1 MSDWVESCWNELASP
16 STWLPLAD
24 FLLGILLVLFL
35 YWRHIPCCG
44 LSNFYS
50 LLWGDSCWLK
60 IIPFFSV
67 PVYFKEWVL
76 YTNDGVFRNV
86 RSCFYGWTSSS
97 YFDWILGCYWSVR
110 SISWSLSFCA
120 SLSLS
125 SLCSHWSSFRSYH
138 LPNHSHQSR
147 SCSAP
152 TWLVSA
158 SFTHSQPNP
167 HLQASS
173 YPCCLSSSSS
183 WFKTWGWEA

>member
-16 STWLPLAD
+16 STWFPLAD

-110 SISWSLSFCA
+110 SISWSLSLFKKIFINFFLFFKV
-120 SLSLS
+120 SLKN
-125 SLCSHWSSFRSYH
+125 WSSFRSRKY
-138 LPNHSHQSR
+138 Q
-147 SCSAP
+147 
-152 TWLVSA
+152 
-158 SFTHSQPNP
+158 TH
-167 HLQASS
+167 
-173 YPCCLSSSSS
+173 
-183 WFKTWGWEA
+183 FKV